1 MKRLSRRSAAI
12 LGCAL
17 LLAAW
22 LAVHAILS
30 MVRVPVRLDLT
41 EGSLYTLSLGT
52 RAMLESLDEPVRI
65 DFFYSADA
73 AKDIAVLRNHA
84 IRVQEFLDELARA
97 SHGRVEVRVID
108 PLPFS
113 EAEDAANAAGIA
125 PIQADG
131 SGRQLML
138 GLLISGST
146 DRREGIPYLN
156 PAEEAYLEYDI
167 SRAIVNVSRVTRA
180 RVALITSLPMDSSF
194 DPRAQQMAPPWQVLA
209 QLRNLFEVEVV
220 AADAETLPEQ
230 FDALVIAHPK
240 ALSENLL
247 RAIDQYAVGGGKL
260 LLFLD
265 PYCESDAQAA
275 GAMGFGAG
283 GGASDLGS
291 LPSAWGIGWTGGD
304 VVADRTYAQRVRA
317 RSKEGLA
324 TIDYVA
330 WLLLTNDAILKDD
343 PAYAVLANIVML
355 SAGSLSTVEGGPMQ
369 MTPLIVSSTDSMMI
383 EGSKLG
389 AFADPAAL
397 LREFV
402 PSNKRHTL
410 AARFVGV
417 VTSAYPAA
425 KGAET
430 IAAEVATPPAKPA
443 TLVVIADADLLRNEA
458 WTQEERLGSL
468 SLGWRSFADN
478 GSLLVNA
485 VEQLCGDSALLSL
498 RSRGSSQRPFDVVRQ
513 LQRGA
518 EERYRARE
526 QELTASITQSQASIN
541 DLQKQKSPDQLL
553 ILTSEQ
559 QSQLVTLQAAVAK
572 ARKEL
577 RQVQFSLREEV
588 ESLGHRLMLLNVVV
602 WPLVVAVA
610 AVGWGLRRTFFKRFF
625 KRSIAR

>member
-1 MKRLSRRSAAI
+1 MKRINRRSTAI
-12 LGCAL
+12 LGCTL
-17 LLAAW
+17 LLAGW
-22 LAVHAILS
+22 LAVQAIFS
-30 MVRVPVRLDLT
+30 SFTVPLRIDLT
-41 EGSLYTLSLGT
+41 QGALYTLSPGT
-52 RAMLESLDEPVRI
+52 RAMLEQLDEPVRI

-84 IRVQEFLDELARA
+84 LRVQEFLQEVERA
-97 SHGRVEVRVID
+97 SRGRVEVRVVD

-113 EAEDAANAAGIA
+113 EAEDAATAAGIA

-156 PAEEAYLEYDI
+156 PSDEAYLEYDV
-167 SRAIVNVSRVTRA
+167 SRAIVNVSRATRA

-194 DPRAQQMAPPWQVLA
+194 DPRGQQMAPPWQVLA

-220 AADAETLPEQ
+220 AADAEALPEQ

-240 ALSENLL
+240 GLNEKLL
-247 RAIDQYAVGGGKL
+247 RAVDQYAVGGGNL
-260 LLFLD
+260 LIFLD

-291 LPSAWGIGWTGGD
+291 LPSAWGIGWKGGE

-317 RSKEGLA
+317 RSQSGLA
-324 TIDYVA
+324 TVDYVA
-330 WLLLTNDAILKDD
+330 WLLLTKDAILKSD
-343 PAYAVLANIVML
+343 PAYGALANIVML
-355 SAGSLSTVEGGPMQ
+355 SAGSLTAAQGASLE
-369 MTPLIVSSTDSMMI
+369 MTPLIESSSDSMMI
-383 EGSKLG
+383 DGSKLG

-402 PSNKRHTL
+402 STNQRHTL

-417 VTSAYPAA
+417 VKSAYFAPDAASVDAPPLSPAR
-425 KGAET
+425 
-430 IAAEVATPPAKPA
+430 PA
-443 TLVVIADADLLRNEA
+443 TIVVVADADLLRNEA

-468 SLGWRSFADN
+468 SLGWRPFADN
-478 GSLLVNA
+478 GSLLINA
-485 VEQLCGDSALLSL
+485 VEQLCGENALLSL
-498 RSRGSSQRPFDVVRQ
+498 RSRGSSQRPFDVVRE
-513 LQRGA
+513 LQRAA
-518 EERYRARE
+518 EDRYRTRE
-526 QELTASITQSQASIN
+526 QELTALITASQARIN
-541 DLQKQKSPDQLL
+541 EIQKQKSPDQML

-559 QSQLVTLQAAVAK
+559 QTQLIALQGEMGA

-588 ESLGHRLMLLNVVV
+588 ESLGHRLMLLNVVI
-602 WPLVVAVA
+602 WPVVVALIA
-610 AVGWGLRRTFFKRFF
+610 LGWGVRRTLFFWRVT
-625 KRSIAR
+625 R